1 VPNSQGQV
9 SVNRSHKEVIVIIH
23 KAKGMAEPIVSSNH
37 IFEDREKLSSVTIII
52 KDRRMC
58 IASGS
63 NMINSSRIFDSE
75 WSGHD
80 PR

>member
-1 VPNSQGQV
+1 MPHSQRHV
-9 SVNRSHKEVIVIIH
+9 SVNRFHKEVVMIIH

-37 IFEDREKLSSVTIII
+37 IFKDHEKLSSVMIII
-52 KDRRMC
+52 KDGRTC

-75 WSGHD
+75 WPGHD
-80 PR
+80 AR